1 LKHSKKPVF
10 DFRGGW
16 GFILI
21 LLFLSACTSTN
32 HTAEDPSA
40 DTTSQEVDPWL
51 VEIQQAQAILDDP
64 LSERADYI
72 TGLDHM
78 ATAVVLGPD
87 SIVTYTLYSELYLKT
102 GRIRDGILILEKALE
117 RDVHNAE
124 SLWSR
129 IAHLYDV
136 AGSAEAAIASYEQA
150 ILSYPNDQNLQNGY
164 INVLIRADRLD
175 EARYQ
180 LSIRNEPHLL
190 AKVLYKLAERRLEQA
205 DSDNWLPLVD
215 EAEALMTDAAE
226 ADVIY
231 AAMMTS
237 NLVLLYQG
245 EDESIPADLYSRA
258 IGLLE
263 TVSEST
269 EQPETVWSLLLD
281 LYTTVGDETKAAQ
294 ARLMLSL
301 DPSY

>member
-1 LKHSKKPVF
+1 M
-10 DFRGGW
+10 
-16 GFILI
+16 
-21 LLFLSACTSTN
+21 
-32 HTAEDPSA
+32 
-40 DTTSQEVDPWL
+40 DPWL
-51 VEIQQAQAILDDP
+51 VEIQQAQSILDDP
-64 LSERADYI
+64 LSERADFI
-72 TGLDHM
+72 SGLDHM

-87 SIVTYTLYSELYLKT
+87 SLVTYTLYSELYLKT

-117 RDVHNAE
+117 RDVPNAGT
-124 SLWSR
+124 LWSR

-150 ILSYPNDQNLQNGY
+150 ILRNPTDLNLQNGY

-180 LSIRNEPHLL
+180 LSIRNEPYLL

-205 DSDNWLPLVD
+205 DSDSWLPLVD

-245 EDESIPADLYSRA
+245 DDDTIPAGLYSRA

>member
-1 LKHSKKPVF
+1 M
-10 DFRGGW
+10 
-16 GFILI
+16 
-21 LLFLSACTSTN
+21 
-32 HTAEDPSA
+32 
-40 DTTSQEVDPWL
+40 
-51 VEIQQAQAILDDP
+51 
-64 LSERADYI
+64 

-78 ATAVVLGPD
+78 ATAIVLGPD
-87 SIVTYTLYSELYLKT
+87 SLLTYTLYSELYLKT

-117 RDVHNAE
+117 RDVPNAE

-136 AGSAEAAIASYEQA
+136 AGSPDAAIASYEQA
-150 ILSYPNDQNLQNGY
+150 LLHTPTDPNLQNGY
-164 INVLIRADRLD
+164 INVLIRANRLD

-180 LSIRNEPHLL
+180 LSTRNEPHLL
-190 AKVLYKLAERRLEQA
+190 AKVLYKLAERLLEQA

-215 EAEALMTDAAE
+215 EAEALMNDANE
-226 ADVIY
+226 ADVIF

-245 EDESIPADLYSRA
+245 EDDTIPSNLYSRA
-258 IGLLE
+258 IRLLE
-263 TVSEST
+263 SVSEDT
-269 EQPETVWSLLLD
+269 EQPDMVWSLLLE

>member
-1 LKHSKKPVF
+1 MP
-10 DFRGGW
+10 
-16 GFILI
+16 
-21 LLFLSACTSTN
+21 
-32 HTAEDPSA
+32 EPSNLW
-40 DTTSQEVDPWL
+40 Q
-51 VEIQQAQAILDDP
+51 VEIDAAQSILNHA
-64 LSERADYI
+64 LSQRGDFMA
-72 TGLDHM
+72 GLDHM

-87 SIVTYTLYSELYLKT
+87 SLLSYTLYSELYLKT

-117 RDVHNAE
+117 HDVAQ
-124 SLWSR
+124 SGLVWAR

-136 AGSAEAAIASYEQA
+136 AGSPQAAIASYEQA
-150 ILSYPNDQNLQNGY
+150 LLRNPSDLNLQNGY
-164 INVLIRADRLD
+164 INVLIRANRLD

-190 AKVLYKLAERRLEQA
+190 AKVLYKLAERLLEQA

-215 EAEALMTDAAE
+215 EAERLVMDAVE

-245 EDESIPADLYSRA
+245 DDESIPENLYSRA

-263 TVSEST
+263 TVSETT
-269 EQPETVWSLLLD
+269 EQPEMVWSLLLE
-281 LYTTVGDETKAAQ
+281 LYTTVGDETKATQ
-294 ARLMLSL
+294 ARLRLSL
-301 DPSY
+301 YPSY

>member
-1 LKHSKKPVF
+1 LL
-10 DFRGGW
+10 
-16 GFILI
+16 LI
-21 LLFLSACTSTN
+21 LLFTVSCKSTQQ
-32 HTAEDPSA
+32 TVAVQLAA
-40 DTTSQEVDPWL
+40 DDSHQTNPWL
-51 VEIQQAQAILDDP
+51 IEIEAAQTILYHPQSQRVDFM
-64 LSERADYI
+64 

-78 ATAVVLGPD
+78 ATAIVLGAD
-87 SIVTYTLYSELYLKT
+87 SLISYTLYSELYLKT

-117 RDVHNAE
+117 RDVSNAG
-124 SLWSR
+124 SLWAR

-150 ILSYPNDQNLQNGY
+150 LLQNPDDPNLQNGY

-190 AKVLYKLAERRLEQA
+190 AKVLYKLAERLLEQD
-205 DSDNWLPLVD
+205 DSDSWLPLVD
-215 EAEALMTDAAE
+215 QAEALMRDADE

-245 EDESIPADLYSRA
+245 DDETIPSNLYSRA

-263 TVSEST
+263 SVSEATLQS
-269 EQPETVWSLLLD
+269 EIVWSLLLE